1 MNDDN
6 FQNSDLTFFTNEP
19 GQTLLNRFNAT
30 LKGAQFFDVLVGYF
44 RSSGFYQ
51 LYEAMEDI
59 EKIRILVGLNVDRN
73 AWEIMQINEENG
85 AIDFESHQRTK
96 HLFQKNLISEIEES
110 SEDDKR
116 LETGIRKF
124 VEFLHQDCTN
134 QDLPKS
140 QLGNGKKL
148 EIRAYPSKNIHAK
161 VYIKRYNKNIR
172 DIQYGSVI
180 TGSSNFSESG
190 MVARREFN
198 VELKNRTDVDFALK
212 QFEDLW
218 KESVDI
224 SEDFIDAATKKTWL
238 NDSITPYELYL
249 KCIYEYLE
257 EDINLEDEYEP
268 FLPPGFMDLRYQRQA
283 AISSK
288 KILETYN
295 GVFLADVVGLGKT
308 FITAM
313 LLQQLQGHILVI
325 CPPVLKEYWEDSLR
339 DFGVRSH
346 KVESLGKLDH
356 ILRKDISKYKYIV
369 VDEAHRFRNETT
381 QSYADLLDICR
392 GKKVILVTA
401 TPLNNT
407 VDDIFAQLKLFQPPK
422 NSTIP
427 GVPNLENFFNKLK
440 RKLKEAKPTVYFDDK
455 ANKYTLP
462 EDDVLY
468 KKAIKEVSDTIRD
481 KVLKFVMVRRTR
493 TDVKTFFK
501 DDMQKQEL
509 IFPEV
514 DDPGRIVYHYK
525 YQLESVFNETIELL
539 HTFKYARYIPLL
551 YYNKGLTE
559 FEKQQQRNVGG
570 FMKGILVKRL
580 ESSFY
585 AFKRSIK
592 RFINSYEK
600 FIEMYNQGT
609 VYISKKANVY
619 DLLANDDLE
628 TLEQLV
634 EDEKA
639 QKYIS
644 DNFGSFNGSRF
655 IDDLK
660 YDLALL
666 KKVDTLWEPINE
678 DPKLEK
684 FISDLKSVSTLK
696 KQKPVIFT
704 ESKETGDYLYEN
716 LHKVFPGKVLFYSS
730 MGGRHSDL
738 NTTSKH
744 TIAREMIKDN
754 FDPNSSDHQNDIKY
768 LITTDILAEGIN
780 LHRSNVLINYDL
792 PWNPTRVLQ
801 RAGRVNRLG
810 SKYKNIFI
818 FNFFPTS
825 HSDRHLGLENNITNK
840 LQMFHY
846 IMGEDA
852 RYLTDGEEIGS
863 QELFNTLNSK
873 KAYSGEGE
881 EETSELKYLEMM
893 RDLRDNNPDFF
904 DKIKRLPKK
913 ARSGMKIAKLEKNE
927 LITFFRLGKLK
938 KFYLNTTGK
947 SEEINFFDA
956 VEKLECKPS
965 TKRQP
970 IPVNY
975 FELLNINKAK
985 FQLDTTQEQEPTKTK
1000 GGRSNAAF
1008 IERILKDK
1016 QFKNFKK
1023 FTDSDEEFLNK
1034 VKQLLADGALAKKT
1048 AQIIKKAIEKSAAEQ
1063 GLIDPM
1069 KVLHILQNNIRST
1082 AFDNQNT
1089 SNGYLKREVIL
1100 SGYLIK

>member
-1 MNDDN
+1 MNDIKKEN
-6 FQNSDLTFFTNEP
+6 TDLTFFTNTP
-19 GQTLLNRFNAT
+19 GQSLLNRFKST
-30 LKGAQFFDVLVGYF
+30 LKDTKFFDVLVGYF

-51 LYEAMEDI
+51 LYEVLEDVD
-59 EKIRILVGLNVDRN
+59 KIRILVGLNVDRQ
-73 AWEIMQINEENG
+73 AYEIMQINEENG
-85 AIDFESHQRTK
+85 TIDFESHQRTK
-96 HLFQKNLISEIEES
+96 NLFQKNLITEIEES
-110 SEDDKR
+110 RENDQQ
-116 LETGIRKF
+116 LEIGVRKF
-124 VEFLHQDCTN
+124 VEFLQTDCID
-134 QDLPKS
+134 QSLPKL

-161 VYIKRYNKNIR
+161 VYIKRYNESISH
-172 DIQYGSVI
+172 IQFGSVI

-190 MVARREFN
+190 LVANREFN
-198 VELKNRTDVDFALK
+198 VELKNKTDVDFALT

-218 KESVDI
+218 KDSVDI
-224 SEDFIDAATKKTWL
+224 SADFIEAATKKTWL

-257 EDINLEDEYEP
+257 EDINLEDEYDP
-268 FLPPGFMDLRYQRQA
+268 YLPPGFMDLRYQRQA
-283 AISSK
+283 ATNAK

-313 LLQQLQGHILVI
+313 LLQQLQGHMLVV
-325 CPPVLKEYWEDSLR
+325 CPPVLKDYWEDSLR

-346 KVESLGKLDH
+346 KVESLGRLDH
-356 ILRKDISKYKYIV
+356 ILRNDISKFKYIV
-369 VDEAHRFRNETT
+369 VDEAHRFRNEST
-381 QSYADLLDICR
+381 QSYANLMDICR

-407 VDDIFAQLKLFQPPK
+407 VDDIFAQLKLFQAPK

-427 GVPNLENFFNKLK
+427 GVPNLEKFFNALK
-440 RKLKEAKPTVYFDDK
+440 RQLKEAKPDK
-455 ANKYTLP
+455 NDFTP
-462 EDDVLY
+462 ESQEEY
-468 KKAIKEVSDTIRD
+468 RKAIKEVSDTIRD

-501 DDMQKQEL
+501 DDMSKQGL

-514 DDPGRIVYHYK
+514 DDPGRIVYHFK
-525 YQLESVFNETIELL
+525 GKLETVFNQTIELL

-585 AFKRSIK
+585 AFKKSVN
-592 RFINSYEK
+592 RFIASYEK
-600 FIEMYNQGT
+600 FIEMYNNGT
-609 VYISKKANVY
+609 VYISKNANVY
-619 DLLANDDLE
+619 DLLDNDDLE

-634 EDEKA
+634 EEEKA

-644 DNFGSFNGSRF
+644 DNFGSFNGSKF

-660 YDLALL
+660 FDLQLL
-666 KKVDTLWEPINE
+666 KRVNELWKDIDD

-684 FISDLKSVSTLK
+684 FISDLKTVNTLK
-696 KQKPVIFT
+696 KQKLVVFT

-716 LHKVFPGKVLFYSS
+716 ISAEFPGKVMFYSS
-730 MGGRHSDL
+730 KGGRHTNSDI
-738 NTTSKH
+738 TSKH
-744 TIAREMIKDN
+744 TIAREIIRDN
-754 FDPNSSDHQNDIKY
+754 FDPNSKEQVNDIQY

-810 SKYKNIFI
+810 SKHNNVCI

-825 HSDRHLGLENNITNK
+825 HSDRHLGLESNITNK

-881 EETSELKYLEMM
+881 EEISELKYLEMM
-893 RDLRDNNPDFF
+893 RELRDKDPDYFE
-904 DKIKRLPKK
+904 KIKRLPKK
-913 ARSGMKIAKLEKNE
+913 ARSGMKVKDLEYNE
-927 LITFFRLGKLK
+927 MVTFFRLGKLK
-938 KFYLNTTGK
+938 KFYKNIQGN

-956 VEKLECKPS
+956 VDKLECTPK
-965 TKRQP
+965 TKRHP
-970 IPVNY
+970 IPNNY
-975 FELLNINKAK
+975 FELLNTNKAK
-985 FQLDTTQEQEPTKTK
+985 FQLDTTQGQEPTKTT

-1016 QFKNFKK
+1016 QFKNYKK
-1023 FTDSDEEFLNK
+1023 FTDSDDDFINQ
-1034 VKQLLADGALAKKT
+1034 VKQLLQDGAIAKKT
-1048 AQIIKKAIEKSAAEQ
+1048 AQVIKKAIEKSVAEQ
-1063 GLIDPM
+1063 GMLDPM

-1082 AFDNQNT
+1082 VFENHQNGI
-1089 SNGYLKREVIL
+1089 GYLKREVIL